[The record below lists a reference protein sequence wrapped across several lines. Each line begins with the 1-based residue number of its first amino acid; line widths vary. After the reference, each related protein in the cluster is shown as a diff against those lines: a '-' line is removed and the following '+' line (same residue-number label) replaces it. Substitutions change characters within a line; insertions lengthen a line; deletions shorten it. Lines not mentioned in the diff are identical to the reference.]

1 MGVCNLGLPFPTVEG
16 EARQQEQEKMMRI
29 HLVPAAAG
37 LVLLAGVGV
46 ATADQVIVT
55 PEQQTVIREYVDR
68 QPLAS
73 ISLLGVELNVGST
86 LPDTVELQPIE
97 VPDVEYRYVIV
108 DDRTVLV
115 DPGTRRIVQVI
126 D

>member
-1 MGVCNLGLPFPTVEG
+1 M
-16 EARQQEQEKMMRI
+16 KI

-55 PEQQTVIREYVDR
+55 PEQQTVIREYVHKH
-68 QPLAS
+68 PLAS
-73 ISLLGVELNVGST
+73 ISLLGVELNIGST
-86 LPDTVELQPIE
+86 LPDTVELQPID
-97 VPDVEYRYVIV
+97 VPDVQYRYVVV
-108 DDRTVLV
+108 DGRTVLV
-115 DPGTRRIVQVI
+115 DPGTRRIVHVI

>member
-1 MGVCNLGLPFPTVEG
+1 M
-16 EARQQEQEKMMRI
+16 KI

-37 LVLLAGVGV
+37 LAMLAGIGV
-46 ATADQVIVT
+46 ATADQVIIT
-55 PEQQTVIREYVDR
+55 PEQQTVVREYVQR
-68 QPLAS
+68 HPLAS

-86 LPDTVELQPIE
+86 LPETVELHPID
-97 VPDVEYRYVIV
+97 VPDVEYIYVVV

>member
-1 MGVCNLGLPFPTVEG
+1 MKV
-16 EARQQEQEKMMRI
+16 

-37 LVLLAGVGV
+37 LALLAGVGV
-46 ATADQVIVT
+46 ATADQVIIT
-55 PEQQTVIREYVDR
+55 PEQQTVVREYVQR
-68 QPLAS
+68 HPLAS

-86 LPDTVELQPIE
+86 LPDTVELHPIE
-97 VPDVEYRYVIV
+97 VPDVEYRYVVV

>member
-1 MGVCNLGLPFPTVEG
+1 M
-16 EARQQEQEKMMRI
+16 KI

-37 LVLLAGVGV
+37 LAMLAGIGV
-46 ATADQVIVT
+46 ATADQVIIT
-55 PEQQTVIREYVDR
+55 PEQQTVVREYVQR
-68 QPLAS
+68 HPLAS

-86 LPDTVELQPIE
+86 LPETVELHPIE
-97 VPDVEYRYVIV
+97 VPDVEYRYVVV

>member
-1 MGVCNLGLPFPTVEG
+1 M
-16 EARQQEQEKMMRI
+16 KI

-37 LVLLAGVGV
+37 LVLLTGVGV

-68 QPLAS
+68 HPLAS

-86 LPDTVELQPIE
+86 LPDTVELHE
-97 VPDVEYRYVIV
+97 VPDVEYRYVV
-108 DDRTVLV
+108 VNDRTVLV
-115 DPGTRRIVQVI
+115 EPGTRRIVQVI
-126 D
+126 E

>member
-1 MGVCNLGLPFPTVEG
+1 M
-16 EARQQEQEKMMRI
+16 KI

-55 PEQQTVIREYVDR
+55 PEQQTVVREYVHR
-68 QPLAS
+68 HPLAS

-86 LPDTVELQPIE
+86 LPDTVELQPID
-97 VPDVEYRYVIV
+97 VPDVEYRYVVV
-108 DDRTVLV
+108 DNHTVLV

>member
-1 MGVCNLGLPFPTVEG
+1 M
-16 EARQQEQEKMMRI
+16 KI

-46 ATADQVIVT
+46 ATADQVIIT
-55 PEQQTVIREYVDR
+55 PEQQTVVREYVQR
-68 QPLAS
+68 HPLAS
-73 ISLLGVELNVGST
+73 ISLLGVELNIGST
-86 LPDTVELQPIE
+86 VPETVELHPID
-97 VPDVEYRYVIV
+97 VPDVQYRYVVV

>member
-1 MGVCNLGLPFPTVEG
+1 M
-16 EARQQEQEKMMRI
+16 KI

-37 LVLLAGVGV
+37 LAMLAGIGV
-46 ATADQVIVT
+46 ATADQVIIT
-55 PEQQTVIREYVDR
+55 PEQQIVVREYVQR
-68 QPLAS
+68 HPLAS

-86 LPDTVELQPIE
+86 LPETVELHPIE
-97 VPDVEYRYVIV
+97 VPDVEYRYVVV

>member
-1 MGVCNLGLPFPTVEG
+1 M
-16 EARQQEQEKMMRI
+16 KI

-37 LVLLAGVGV
+37 LVLLTGVGV

-68 QPLAS
+68 HPLAS
-73 ISLLGVELNVGST
+73 ISLLGVELNIGST
-86 LPDTVELQPIE
+86 VPETVELHPID
-97 VPDVEYRYVIV
+97 VPDVQYRYVVV

>member
-1 MGVCNLGLPFPTVEG
+1 M
-16 EARQQEQEKMMRI
+16 KI

-37 LVLLAGVGV
+37 LILLAGVGV

-86 LPDTVELQPIE
+86 LPDTVELQPI
-97 VPDVEYRYVIV
+97 PDVEYRYVVV
-108 DDRTVLV
+108 DNHTVLV